1 MHRIVACLIIL
12 CMLSGMTA
20 ACADPASFVMAG
32 YDTEDSRHVWD
43 DNLFFR
49 RMAERTGV
57 DFTFQEVTDAE
68 EWKRTKAGYKA
79 SGELPDILF
88 KAELTNEETMSLY
101 EQGVLIDLKPYLAEY
116 APHLQALLD
125 AHPEWV
131 RAISLPDGA
140 IAALPQINMIP
151 TNNVIW
157 INSTWVNRLKMEM
170 PTTADQFLEVLRA
183 FKTQDPNRNGK
194 SDEIPVTFT
203 GLWDLKFLAH
213 AFGVIPNDYG
223 VEAVDGKVVFD
234 YTTDAYREF
243 LSFLH
248 TAYAEGLLEVTPQ
261 GHGFLRN
268 TEFNYQQGP
277 DDVYVSQNLIRKLG
291 LKVGDTVAGLARPPR
306 DQQDKYYALRRVDK
320 VNFEDPEKIKRRVAF
335 EYLTPIHPNEKIKLE
350 WKPDELTTRV
360 MDLFSPIGKGQ
371 RSIILAPPRTGKTVL
386 LQNMVQ
392 AIAANHPEVIIMVL
406 LIDERPE
413 EVTEMRSIVGK
424 LVENNPNLRAEVVAS
439 TFDEP
444 PDHHA
449 RVATMVLEKSK
460 RLVGWC
466 GCKRHAV
473 PEKVLRC
480 RTQNRRQT
488 RTAVKEGRRIH
499 HLHRDRSA
507 RL

>member
-88 KAELTNEETMSLY
+88 KAELTNEETKSLY

-183 FKTQDPNRNGK
+183 FKT
-194 SDEIPVTFT
+194 
-203 GLWDLKFLAH
+203 
-213 AFGVIPNDYG
+213 
-223 VEAVDGKVVFD
+223 
-234 YTTDAYREF
+234 
-243 LSFLH
+243 
-248 TAYAEGLLEVTPQ
+248 
-261 GHGFLRN
+261 
-268 TEFNYQQGP
+268 
-277 DDVYVSQNLIRKLG
+277 
-291 LKVGDTVAGLARPPR
+291 
-306 DQQDKYYALRRVDK
+306 
-320 VNFEDPEKIKRRVAF
+320 
-335 EYLTPIHPNEKIKLE
+335 
-350 WKPDELTTRV
+350 
-360 MDLFSPIGKGQ
+360 
-371 RSIILAPPRTGKTVL
+371 
-386 LQNMVQ
+386 
-392 AIAANHPEVIIMVL
+392 
-406 LIDERPE
+406 
-413 EVTEMRSIVGK
+413 
-424 LVENNPNLRAEVVAS
+424 
-439 TFDEP
+439 
-444 PDHHA
+444 
-449 RVATMVLEKSK
+449 
-460 RLVGWC
+460 
-466 GCKRHAV
+466 
-473 PEKVLRC
+473 
-480 RTQNRRQT
+480 
-488 RTAVKEGRRIH
+488 
-499 HLHRDRSA
+499 
-507 RL
+507 

>member
-12 CMLSGMTA
+12 CMLSGMTV

-88 KAELTNEETMSLY
+88 KAELTNEETKSLY

-194 SDEIPVTFT
+194 NDEIPITFT

-223 VEAVDGKVVFD
+223 MEVVDGKVVFD

-243 LSFLH
+243 LNFLR
-248 TAYAEGLLEVTPQ
+248 TAYAEGLLDKYGFTSIDTSRQITDSKAAITYGVVFGPTIMNMLPSSAISEYSILVLEHDGAKKYRSLISEVLPGTFAVTSACKDP
-261 GHGFLRN
+261 GTVLSWVDYLYTEEGCFLASSGLEGDEYEKTSDGSWYWLEDIEYVQN
-268 TEFNYQQGP
+268 SVLVDSTITEGAAAPVYMSAEYQVSF
-277 DDVYVSQNLIRKLG
+277 DDETTRKAVLG
-291 LKVGDTVAGLARPPR
+291 LKELKDVSVMPYPQMFIPAE
-306 DQQDKYYALRRVDK
+306 QKQ
-320 VNFEDPEKIKRRVAF
+320 KIAEIRKNLGSWCEIQMTWFVTGEAELNDETWNAF
-335 EYLTPIHPNEKIKLE
+335 CSE
-350 WKPDELTTRV
+350 
-360 MDLFSPIGKGQ
+360 
-371 RSIILAPPRTGKTVL
+371 A
-386 LQNMVQ
+386 
-392 AIAANHPEVIIMVL
+392 
-406 LIDERPE
+406 
-413 EVTEMRSIVGK
+413 
-424 LVENNPNLRAEVVAS
+424 
-439 TFDEP
+439 
-444 PDHHA
+444 
-449 RVATMVLEKSK
+449 
-460 RLVGWC
+460 
-466 GCKRHAV
+466 
-473 PEKVLRC
+473 
-480 RTQNRRQT
+480 QT
-488 RTAVKEGRRIH
+488 RGADALTEVFQT
-499 HLHRDRSA
+499 LLDN
-507 RL
+507 

>member
-12 CMLSGMTA
+12 CMLSGMTV

-88 KAELTNEETMSLY
+88 KAELTNEETKSLY

-194 SDEIPVTFT
+194 NDEIPITFT

-223 VEAVDGKVVFD
+223 MEVVDGKVVFD

-243 LSFLH
+243 LNFLR
-248 TAYAEGLLEVTPQ
+248 TAYAEGLL
-261 GHGFLRN
+261 
-268 TEFNYQQGP
+268 
-277 DDVYVSQNLIRKLG
+277 
-291 LKVGDTVAGLARPPR
+291 
-306 DQQDKYYALRRVDK
+306 DKYG
-320 VNFEDPEKIKRRVAF
+320 F
-335 EYLTPIHPNEKIKLE
+335 T
-350 WKPDELTTRV
+350 
-360 MDLFSPIGKGQ
+360 
-371 RSIILAPPRTGKTVL
+371 SIDTSRQITDSKA
-386 LQNMVQ
+386 
-392 AIAANHPEVIIMVL
+392 AITYGVVFGPTIMN
-406 LIDERPE
+406 
-413 EVTEMRSIVGK
+413 IV
-424 LVENNPNLRAEVVAS
+424 E
-439 TFDEP
+439 
-444 PDHHA
+444 
-449 RVATMVLEKSK
+449 
-460 RLVGWC
+460 
-466 GCKRHAV
+466 
-473 PEKVLRC
+473 
-480 RTQNRRQT
+480 
-488 RTAVKEGRRIH
+488 RTAKIITITT
-499 HLHRDRSA
+499 LI
-507 RL
+507 L